1 MHRSIEETLFQ
12 RRPYRF
18 SDSRRQSE
26 EPRESIRDRDRA
38 RANRTRR
45 EQLKLA
51 DEVLIEH
58 AHLAVEDQ
66 RWSLQPGDGA
76 GQFVGSEDT
85 DDEYPT
91 RVNGRSE
98 SSDDPGRFPRH
109 RNAHDS

>member
-1 MHRSIEETLFQ
+1 V
-12 RRPYRF
+12 
-18 SDSRRQSE
+18 
-26 EPRESIRDRDRA
+26 
-38 RANRTRR
+38 
-45 EQLKLA
+45 KLA

-66 RWSLQPGDGA
+66 RWCLQRGDGA